1 MAIEAN
7 INYMAV
13 IVSAAANFLLGWLW
27 YSPMLFGKQWM
38 KMMGFDKLS
47 KAQQADMKKK
57 MGVSIFMG
65 IVTSFVIAYILAHF
79 VAYTGST
86 TIGMG
91 MQTGFWIWLGFIA
104 TTMMGTV
111 LWEGKPWKLYFINVG
126 YYLVSFHI
134 MGAILAAWK

>member
-57 MGVSIFMG
+57 MGVSIFWVYMQ
-65 IVTSFVIAYILAHF
+65 S
-79 VAYTGST
+79 VARS
-86 TIGMG
+86 
-91 MQTGFWIWLGFIA
+91 
-104 TTMMGTV
+104 
-111 LWEGKPWKLYFINVG
+111 
-126 YYLVSFHI
+126 
-134 MGAILAAWK
+134 